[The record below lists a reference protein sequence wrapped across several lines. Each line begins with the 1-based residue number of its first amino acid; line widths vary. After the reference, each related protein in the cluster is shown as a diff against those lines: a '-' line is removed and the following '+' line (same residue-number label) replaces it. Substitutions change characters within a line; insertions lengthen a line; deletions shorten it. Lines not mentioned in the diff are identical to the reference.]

1 MGVNSKQFPEDPIE
15 LVLLNDGDPDDL
27 HIFKTYYKPL
37 FNSTL
42 KKEEVGVLQQPEEI
56 LEHVEDGIIVYEVL
70 NDGKDFIFK
79 YINPRMEKVLK
90 KGKKD
95 VVGVKLTDVFP
106 ESEQIGLLKIL
117 REVYHTGTPKTC
129 EIMANISDKIMHW
142 SQNRLFKLNS
152 RDILVLHYDKTELK
166 RSEKR
171 YEDLFNRSIQ
181 GLAILQ
187 DNHIIGNRALS
198 KITGY
203 TLNEI
208 QGFNYKDLSKFL
220 VEPVDCDDFETLLN
234 NLISSKTGT
243 EERELPFIH
252 KNGSVHWI
260 RTFAIPINYHGKPA
274 IQVSCVDITRRKK
287 AEEKTRKQAEEL
299 FKIKKLG
306 KVATFSY
313 DLVNRNI
320 EGDYDIFSEILECD
334 PNSVEDTLKSF
345 FDRTVF
351 TNLINQLK
359 LETQKSFK
367 IEHSFLLDKEKD
379 VITRAEV
386 GYSEDGEP
394 VKLIGYTQD
403 ITETKSY
410 QKKLK
415 RTLDEKEVLIREVY
429 HRVRNNMQVTLS
441 LLNLQARYDPN
452 KNLVDAQ
459 NRIRA
464 IALAHEKACQSSDL
478 TEVNIKDY
486 ISTIIQK
493 LRKHVPNKKIGVNI
507 NVPSDLKLGIDT
519 AIPLG
524 LMLNELLTNII
535 KHAFPHTDNGNVDL
549 SLKPEGNTLILKIA
563 DNGVGLPETVNINN
577 PKTLGLNLIN
587 GLVSQLDGTLKL
599 IKTQGTAYEIEFKEL
614 NYPERT

>member
-1 MGVNSKQFPEDPIE
+1 
-15 LVLLNDGDPDDL
+15 
-27 HIFKTYYKPL
+27 
-37 FNSTL
+37 
-42 KKEEVGVLQQPEEI
+42 
-56 LEHVEDGIIVYEVL
+56 
-70 NDGKDFIFK
+70 
-79 YINPRMEKVLK
+79 MEKVLK
-90 KGKKD
+90 KGKEE
-95 VVGVKLTDVFP
+95 VVGVKLTQLFP
-106 ESEQIGLLKIL
+106 ESEKFGLLNIL
-117 REVYHTGTPKTC
+117 REVYHTGNPKTC
-129 EIMANISDKIMHW
+129 EIGVNISDKLIHW

-152 RDILVLHYDKTELK
+152 GDILVLHYDKTELK
-166 RSEKR
+166 RSERR

-187 DNHIIGNRALS
+187 NNHIIGNKALS
-198 KITGY
+198 QITGY
-203 TLNEI
+203 RLDELYGVNC
-208 QGFNYKDLSKFL
+208 GNLSKFL

-243 EERELPFIH
+243 EEKELPFIH
-252 KNGSVHWI
+252 KNGTVHWI
-260 RTFAIPINYHGKPA
+260 RTFSVPINYQGKPA
-274 IQVSCVDITRRKK
+274 IQISCVDITRRKK
-287 AEEKTRKQAEEL
+287 AEEKTKKQAEEL

-306 KVATFSY
+306 KVATFSC
-313 DLVNRNI
+313 DLVNRSVQ
-320 EGDYDIFSEILECD
+320 GDYKLFSEILECD
-334 PNSVEDTLKSF
+334 LNSVEDTLKSF
-345 FDRTVF
+345 FDRTLF
-351 TNLINQLK
+351 TNLKNQLKK

-367 IEHSFLLDKEKD
+367 VEHNFLLDKEKD

-464 IALAHEKACQSSDL
+464 IALAHEKACQSSNL

-493 LRKHVPNKKIGVNI
+493 LRKHVQNKKIGVNI

-549 SLKPEGNTLILKIA
+549 SLKTKGNNLILKIA

-599 IKTQGTAYEIEFKEL
+599 IKTQGTSYEIEFKEL
-614 NYPERT
+614 NYPKRT

>member
-1 MGVNSKQFPEDPIE
+1 MEVNSKQFPEDPIE
-15 LVLLNDGDPDDL
+15 LVLLNDEDPDDL
-27 HIFKTYYKPL
+27 HIFKTYYRPL

-42 KKEEVGVLQQPEEI
+42 KKEKVGALQQPEEI
-56 LEHVEDGIIVYEVL
+56 LEHIEDGILIYDVL
-70 NDGKDFIFK
+70 NDGEDFIFK

-90 KGKKD
+90 KGKKE
-95 VVGVKLTDVFP
+95 VGGVKLTDVFP
-106 ESEQIGLLKIL
+106 ESEKFGLLKIL

-129 EIMANISDKIMHW
+129 EIMANISDEIIHW

-152 RDILVLHYDKTELK
+152 GDILVLHYDKTELK

-171 YEDLFNRSIQ
+171 YDDLFNRSIQ
-181 GLAILQ
+181 GLAILP
-187 DNHIIGNRALS
+187 DNNHIIGNKALS
-198 KITGY
+198 QITGY
-203 TLNEI
+203 RLDEI
-208 QGFNYKDLSKFL
+208 YGVNCKDLSKFL

-252 KNGSVHWI
+252 KNGTVHWI
-260 RTFAIPINYHGKPA
+260 RTFSVPINYQGKPA

-287 AEEKTRKQAEEL
+287 AEEKTKKQAEEL
-299 FKIKKLG
+299 FKIKELA
-306 KVATFSY
+306 KVATFSC

-320 EGDYDIFSEILECD
+320 EGDYDIFSEIFECD
-334 PNSVEDTLKSF
+334 LNSVEDTLKSF
-345 FDRTVF
+345 FDRTLF
-351 TNLINQLK
+351 INLKK

-367 IEHSFLLDKEKD
+367 IEHSFFLDKEKD

-386 GYSEDGEP
+386 EYSEDGEP

-403 ITETKSY
+403 ITETKNY

-415 RTLDEKEVLIREVY
+415 KTLDEKEVLIREVY

-452 KNLVDAQ
+452 KNLVNAQ

-486 ISTIIQK
+486 IKTIIQK
-493 LRKHVPNKKIGVNI
+493 LKKHVQNKKINVNI

-535 KHAFPHTDNGNVDL
+535 KHAFPHTNNGNVDL
-549 SLKPEGNTLILKIA
+549 SLKPEGNNLILKIE
-563 DNGVGLPETVNINN
+563 DNGIGLPETININN

-599 IKTQGTAYEIEFKEL
+599 IKTHGTAYEIEFKEL
-614 NYPERT
+614 NYQNRI